1 MAGVAGLLVAC
12 ALGGGTEEARWW
24 IGQGVTI
31 EPSTTS
37 FDVRV
42 AYVSCTKSQME
53 SDAIEGYSVTYD
65 EEAVTVSIVVRLPDG
80 FAGGW
85 CAQRVGGEPV
95 MTIVLDEPLG
105 NRMLMVRRGTGP
117 PKEAT
122 VYNF

>member
-1 MAGVAGLLVAC
+1 MLVAC
-12 ALGGGTEEARWW
+12 ALGGGTEDARWW
-24 IGQGVTI
+24 IDQGVI
-31 EPSTTS
+31 IVPSTTS

-42 AYVSCTKSQME
+42 GYVSCTKSQLE
-53 SDAIEGYSVTYD
+53 SNAIEDYSVIYD

-80 FAGGW
+80 F
-85 CAQRVGGEPV
+85 VGGECAPPGGAEPV

-105 NRMLMVRRGTGP
+105 NRMLMVGRGAEP